1 MKQQTISPSAEE
13 LKPCIYRLKVYELNI
28 QGKDRPDRND
38 YIQVFGLL
46 PDFILKANG
55 ILSSELNE
63 GDLGELLRSHRDAF
77 KAIKKWMTHFDKTA
91 NDSHPTDPPELRFSW
106 EFDYKPHAQK
116 SWALLN
122 FCEEILKRDLFEW
135 KKEEGMKSL
144 SSGLLWFSYECE
156 QLENTFKTTGI
167 LGPSS
172 RKGKHSSCDAMSKRI
187 NKDFD
192 SLPSRRFERASK
204 FQPNQIPT
212 WDSTEDAIRVHA
224 EKIAQQQPQDIEFSR
239 IYNNYIQIQK
249 RTIRTIRN
257 NPNLQFAALEKDGFL
272 FVGGKG
278 RRGKSQNRSKPKNGF
293 CKEK

>member
-1 MKQQTISPSAEE
+1 MTQQTIPPSAEE
-13 LKPCIYRLKVYELNI
+13 PKLGTYNLKIYPLNI
-28 QGKDRPDRND
+28 QGKEKPDRND
-38 YIQVFGLL
+38 YIQAFEFL
-46 PDFILKANG
+46 PDLVLNANG

-63 GDLGELLRSHRDAF
+63 GTLGVVLRCHRDAC

-91 NDSHPTDPPELRFSW
+91 NDSYPTDPPELRFSW

-122 FCEEILKRDLFEW
+122 LCEEILKRDLFKW
-135 KKEEGMKSL
+135 KKEEGMESL
-144 SSGLLWFSYECE
+144 SSSLLWFSYECE

-187 NKDFD
+187 SKNFD
-192 SLPSRRFERASK
+192 SLPSRKFKQASQ
-204 FQPNQIPT
+204 FQQNQIQT
-212 WDSTEDAIRVHA
+212 WDSTEDAIRIHA
-224 EKIAQQQPQDIEFSR
+224 EIIAQQDVKFSS
-239 IYNNYIQIQK
+239 IYNNYIQTEK
-249 RTIRTIRN
+249 RTVRSIRN
-257 NPNLQFAALEKDGFL
+257 NPNLQFAALETDGFL

-278 RRGKSQNRSKPKNGF
+278 RRGKGQNHSKPKKGF